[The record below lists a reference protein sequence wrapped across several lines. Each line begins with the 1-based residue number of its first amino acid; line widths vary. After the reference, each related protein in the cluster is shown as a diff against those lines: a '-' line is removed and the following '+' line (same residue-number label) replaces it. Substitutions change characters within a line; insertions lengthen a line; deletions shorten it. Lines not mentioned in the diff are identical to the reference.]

1 MMSMKLRLTSRDFL
15 LLLGI
20 AVATLIV
27 VTTLFYR
34 DALATSSPQV
44 SKKKVTARAN
54 VLLEKG
60 AKVVAKFVPQ

>member
-1 MMSMKLRLTSRDFL
+1 MKLRLTSRDFL

-34 DALATSSPQV
+34 DGFVTASPQV
-44 SKKKVTARAN
+44 SKKNKVTARAT
-54 VLLEKG
+54 VLVDKF
-60 AKVVAKFVPQ
+60 AKVVSGKISPK